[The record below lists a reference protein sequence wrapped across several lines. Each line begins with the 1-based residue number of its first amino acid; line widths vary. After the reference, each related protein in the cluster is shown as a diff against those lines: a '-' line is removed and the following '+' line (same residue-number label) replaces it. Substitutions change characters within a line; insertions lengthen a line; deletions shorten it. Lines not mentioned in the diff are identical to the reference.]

1 MIVVEALKS
10 LSKSFTIFYKEIF
23 ANE

>member
-1 MIVVEALKS
+1 MIFVKAIKS
-10 LSKSFTIFYKEIF
+10 LSKVKNIYKEIF